1 MNRRIVARLLSN
13 ILLIELIAMLPPLG
27 ISLYQ
32 QEWESVRGFLYTI
45 AIIVATA
52 GLLRLIRPKSKN
64 FYAAEGFATTALAWI
79 VISVFGAL
87 PFWFSG
93 AIPNLVDC
101 LFETVSGFTTTG
113 ASILSDVEVLP
124 MGLLYW
130 RSFTH
135 WLGGMG
141 VLVFLLAVTTMEKG
155 EGYSLF
161 LLKAE
166 SPGPMVGKLTPTVR
180 QSAKLLY
187 IIYVALSLLEVIFLI
202 AGGMPLF
209 DSLCTMFGT
218 AGTGGFSIKNA
229 SMAAYPGYYL
239 QTVVTVFMILFGTN
253 FNIFFLL
260 LLREYKQVWKD
271 EELRVYLGI
280 LVGSTLLISLNTLNH
295 YGNFR
300 DSLHQAAF
308 QVASIMTTTGFATS
322 NFDAWPELSRSIM
335 VLLMMFGAC
344 AGSTGGGIKIS
355 RMVIAFKSVR
365 KEISRMLHPR
375 AVRSV
380 QMNGKVLDNS
390 VTKGVSVF
398 MTVYFATIAVSF
410 LIVSLDN
417 MSMVTNITSV
427 LSCVNNIGPGLDLV
441 GPNGNFSIFSNLSK
455 LVLSANMLL
464 GRLEFFPL
472 LILLT
477 PSTWRKKRVG
487 GITAKERIA
496 NAGNRE
502 RTGSRSE
509 R

>member
-13 ILLIELIAMLPPLG
+13 ILLIELVAMLPPLG

-32 QEWESVRGFLYTI
+32 AEWDSVRGFLLTI
-45 AIIVATA
+45 GVLLLCG
-52 GLLRLIRPKSKN
+52 GLLRLAKPQSKN

-79 VISVFGAL
+79 VISLFGAL
-87 PFWFSG
+87 PFLLSG
-93 AIPNLVDC
+93 AIPNPVDAF
-101 LFETVSGFTTTG
+101 FETVSGFTTTG
-113 ASILSDVEVLP
+113 ASILKDVEILP

-155 EGYSLF
+155 EGYALF

-166 SPGPMVGKLTPTVR
+166 SPGPIVGKLTPTIK

-187 IIYVALSLLEVIFLI
+187 LIYVALSLIEVIFLL

-229 SMAAYPGYYL
+229 SMAGYDSYYL
-239 QTVVTVFMILFGTN
+239 QNVVTIFMILFGTN
-253 FNIFFLL
+253 FNIFFLTL
-260 LLREYKQVWKD
+260 VREYSQALHD
-271 EELRVYLGI
+271 EELRVYAGI
-280 LVGSTLLISLNTLNH
+280 LAGATLLISINTLQH
-295 YGNFR
+295 YGGFG
-300 DSLHQAAF
+300 DALHHAAF
-308 QVASIMTTTGFATS
+308 QVASIMTTTGYATTD
-322 NFDAWPELSRSIM
+322 FDMWPELSRTIL

-344 AGSTGGGIKIS
+344 AGSTGGGMKIS
-355 RMVIAFKSVR
+355 RIVIAFKSVK

-380 QMNGKVLDNS
+380 QMNGKTLDNS

-398 MTVYFATIAVSF
+398 MTVYFAVIAASF

-417 MSMVTNITSV
+417 LGMVTNATAV
-427 LSCVNNIGPGLDLV
+427 LSCVNNIGPGLELV
-441 GPNGNFSIFSNLSK
+441 GPTRNFSVFSPLSK
-455 LVLSANMLL
+455 LILSADMLL

-472 LILLT
+472 LILMT
-477 PSTWRKKRVG
+477 PSTWRKKRIG
-487 GITAKERIA
+487 GITAKERLA

-502 RTGSRSE
+502 HLFNKHF
-509 R
+509 